1 MPASSPWRRWLALLL
16 IAVAAIAVAV
26 AFVLHT
32 SGRPSARSAAHDY
45 RPQPEWTFFW
55 GTNARAPFSTAQ
67 LDDIARTRHVAV
79 IAGSLDHFDLS
90 AQEAAAR
97 ALKARNP
104 ALKVLFYF
112 NTKHYFD
119 QTLHPNYMRGFDPST
134 MALRGPDAEPLPF
147 HVSAH
152 RPTGIG
158 WYVDETSPAWHT
170 FYLRTARQI
179 MAAGSFDGIAMD
191 SLRPLTAT
199 IDPSAVAALSP
210 AQIAAWNAGQLELLR
225 EVRAAFPDKIV
236 LYNGISQGVPGQID
250 RDLGPLSVAGAALN
264 EGFCL
269 THGVPSSD
277 GIRNDLALMATAARH
292 HKILLEK
299 VNSGHRGNGATFG
312 DFCFGAFLLG
322 FAPGSS
328 YFDFSAGYGIDQLDT
343 LPAEADL
350 DLGPPVAAASFR
362 GEVGV
367 RAFRNGSV
375 YVNLGDAAA
384 TVSVAGPA
392 WQLAN
397 RVVVADYPRG
407 GTVTLAPHQ
416 AAFFVNRRP

>member
-1 MPASSPWRRWLALLL
+1 MPASSLRRRWLALVL
-16 IAVAAIAVAV
+16 IAVAAVGIAV

-32 SGRPSARSAAHDY
+32 GRPSARSAAHDY
-45 RPQPEWTFFW
+45 RPQPQWTFFW
-55 GTNARAPFSTAQ
+55 GTNARAPFSADQ
-67 LDDIARTRHVAV
+67 LVDIARTRRIVV
-79 IAGSLDHFDLS
+79 IASSLDHFDLS

-104 ALKVLFYF
+104 ALEVLFYF

-119 QTLHPNYMRGFDPST
+119 QTLHPNYMRGFDPAT
-134 MALRGPDAEPLPF
+134 MALRGPDGAPVPF

-158 WYVDETSPAWHT
+158 WYVDEASTAWRSY
-170 FYLRTARQI
+170 YLRTARQI

-191 SLRPLTAT
+191 SLRPLSAA
-199 IDPSAVAALSP
+199 IDPSAVAALS
-210 AQIAAWNAGQLELLR
+210 ATRIAAWNSGQLELLR

-236 LYNGISQGVPGQID
+236 LYNGISQSVPGQVD
-250 RDLGPLSVAGAALN
+250 RDLAPLSVAGAALN

-269 THGVPSSD
+269 TRGVVSAD
-277 GIRNDLALMATAARH
+277 GIRNDLALMATAARE
-292 HKILLEK
+292 HKMLLEK

-322 FAPGSS
+322 YAPGSS
-328 YFDFSAGYGIDQLDT
+328 YFDFSDGYGIDQLDT

-350 DLGPPVAAASFR
+350 DLGPPAGTASFR

-375 YVNLGDAAA
+375 YVNLGDTPA
-384 TVSVAGPA
+384 TVTVAGAA
-392 WQLAN
+392 WQVAN
-397 RVVVADYPRG
+397 RVVVADRPRG
-407 GTVTLAPHQ
+407 GTVTLAAHQ